1 MIRKIGI
8 IGCGTI
14 GSELA
19 LAIDSGKVE
28 NASLIALFDI
38 LNINAIQLKS
48 KLQNSNPSV
57 FSDFLEFVSSTSF
70 LQADIIVEAASQE
83 AVRNFSKKLLDG
95 GKNLLIMS
103 VGALSDYEFLS
114 ELIRSASK
122 NFGYIYLPT
131 GAIAGIDAIRSVKDL
146 LESVTL
152 TTTKT
157 PKALADAPFFK
168 VNNINPNKISKK
180 TLLYDGDAANAVN
193 NFPANINVAA
203 ILSLAGLGIKKTS
216 VKIIADPEIEVNQHE
231 ILAKGVFGE
240 IMIKVRNVPS
250 TRNPKTSFLAVLSAI
265 ECLRSACNNQM
276 RIGT

>member
-28 NASLIALFDI
+28 NASLVALFDI

-83 AVRNFSKKLLDG
+83 AVRNFSRKLLEC
-95 GKNLLIMS
+95 GKNLMIMS

-168 VNNINPNKISKK
+168 VNNINPSEISKK
-180 TLLYDGDAANAVN
+180 TIIYDGDAANAVN

-231 ILAKGVFGE
+231 ILAKGIFGE
-240 IMIKVRNVPS
+240 IMI
-250 TRNPKTSFLAVLSAI
+250 
-265 ECLRSACNNQM
+265 
-276 RIGT
+276 